1 MKNIFQEIDKEVDLY
16 VGVPDSL
23 LKDFIIEIDKTNKKH
38 IIAAN
43 EGHAVA
49 IAYGAMLAG
58 KKPCVYLQNSGLGNI
73 INPLTSLCLPSN
85 VCPLL
90 VVGHRHTLPQHRIM
104 GEVDKKI
111 LELIGYD
118 SFILVTGDNNAK

>member
-1 MKNIFQEIDKEVDLY
+1 MPYNY
-16 VGVPDSL
+16 
-23 LKDFIIEIDKTNKKH
+23 
-38 IIAAN
+38 
-43 EGHAVA
+43 
-49 IAYGAMLAG
+49 
-58 KKPCVYLQNSGLGNI
+58 I

-118 SFILVTGDNNAK
+118 NFILVTGDNNAK